1 MFDNFNNEIPQQ
13 LVFLHQGQNNLKE
26 VKFHPYFK
34 DMLVSTSENGINLFK
49 PGFNEDV
56 NDDDLN
62 DEGDG
67 NERENE
73 MEIE

>member
-1 MFDNFNNEIPQQ
+1 
-13 LVFLHQGQNNLKE
+13 
-26 VKFHPYFK
+26 
-34 DMLVSTSENGINLFK
+34 MLVSTSENGINLFK